1 MKIKHKTP
9 NTKQPPPHSACG
21 LMCENMLYNTTTIL
35 ACCFYLCYL
44 CSVVLW
50 NDIKQIVEPQ
60 NKSNLKYELN
70 ELVVD
75 LKTGRQMRIKEFKDN
90 KYSCYINSG
99 ATFVGDFDESE
110 IKKFNWLFDTYL

>member
-1 MKIKHKTP
+1 MIELFTVFMLLFGILQIILLFKIWGMTNDVREIRDK
-9 NTKQPPPHSACG
+9 
-21 LMCENMLYNTTTIL
+21 
-35 ACCFYLCYL
+35 YLDGNIQQ
-44 CSVVLW
+44 S
-50 NDIKQIVEPQ
+50 VEPQ

-110 IKKFNWLFDTYL
+110 IKKFN

>member
-1 MKIKHKTP
+1 MNELFAVVILFSGILQIILLFKIWGMTNDVREIRDK
-9 NTKQPPPHSACG
+9 
-21 LMCENMLYNTTTIL
+21 
-35 ACCFYLCYL
+35 YLN
-44 CSVVLW
+44 S
-50 NDIKQIVEPQ
+50 NIQQNVEPQ
-60 NKSNLKYELN
+60 NNFNLKFELN

-110 IKKFNWLFDTYL
+110 IRKFN